1 MFKTK
6 HCLYLI
12 TLIVRRAKER
22 WTNMKYTNGRVNF
35 LKPNINGIAIHLI
48 PGARGAHLSKNW
60 TVDTNSYV
68 YILFEIQEVT

>member
-1 MFKTK
+1 
-6 HCLYLI
+6 
-12 TLIVRRAKER
+12 
-22 WTNMKYTNGRVNF
+22 MKYINGRVNF

-68 YILFEIQEVT
+68 YILFEIQKVT